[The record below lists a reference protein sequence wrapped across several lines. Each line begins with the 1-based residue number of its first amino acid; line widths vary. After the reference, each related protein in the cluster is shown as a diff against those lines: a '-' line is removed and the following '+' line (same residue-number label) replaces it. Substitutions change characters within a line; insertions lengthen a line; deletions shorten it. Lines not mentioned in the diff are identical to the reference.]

1 MPKNRINNFINI
13 GGLILVISFLLLV
26 LDIVN
31 LPTKFGFNIKTL
43 NIEIWNIYATLLG
56 SGLTLYGVII
66 TINSQYESQIE
77 DTKRIVKPMINVSPV
92 DEYSYKDKYI
102 QFDFVFPKAYPNLL
116 RKDNID
122 TPNVT
127 ISLEN
132 LGTRELYNLYIGNFE
147 ATYFDDGG
155 YYYQLN
161 PILYSNHKVQ
171 LNLMFYEKNGYLK
184 EFNQE
189 DKFHLLISPIKFSI
203 YFQDCLNN
211 WYEQSFKLRIF
222 HQVQADRSDEENSLT
237 VSIER
242 VEIYSAP
249 KEISPDSLPWIT
261 NPSKLCQFG

>member
-1 MPKNRINNFINI
+1 MPQNRINNFIKI

-31 LPTKFGFNIKTL
+31 LPTKLGFNIKTL
-43 NIEIWNIYATLLG
+43 NVEIWNIYATLLG
-56 SGLTLYGVII
+56 SGLTLYGVLI

-77 DTKRIVKPMINVSPV
+77 DTKRIVKPMIDVSSV
-92 DEYSYKDKYI
+92 DEYNYKNKYI
-102 QFDFVFPKAYPNLL
+102 QFDFIFPKAYPNLP
-116 RKDNID
+116 RKNNVD

-132 LGTRELYNLYIGNFE
+132 IGTRELYNLYIGNFE

-161 PILYSNHKVQ
+161 PILYSDHQVQ
-171 LNLMFYEKNGYLK
+171 LNLYFYEKIGYIK

-189 DKFHLLISPIKFSI
+189 DEFHSLISPIKFST

-211 WYEQSFKLRIF
+211 WYEQSFELRIS
-222 HQVQADRSDEENSLT
+222 HQVQEDKSEEETSLT
-237 VSIER
+237 VRIEG

-249 KEISPDSLPWIT
+249 KEISPDLLPWVT
-261 NPSKLCQFG
+261 NPSKLVHFL

>member
-1 MPKNRINNFINI
+1 M
-13 GGLILVISFLLLV
+13 
-26 LDIVN
+26 
-31 LPTKFGFNIKTL
+31 
-43 NIEIWNIYATLLG
+43 E
-56 SGLTLYGVII
+56 
-66 TINSQYESQIE
+66 
-77 DTKRIVKPMINVSPV
+77 
-92 DEYSYKDKYI
+92 
-102 QFDFVFPKAYPNLL
+102 
-116 RKDNID
+116 
-122 TPNVT
+122 
-127 ISLEN
+127 LEN
-132 LGTRELYNLYIGNFE
+132 CIIYIGNFE

-261 NPSKLCQFG
+261 NPSKLFQFG

>member
-102 QFDFVFPKAYPNLL
+102 QFDFIFP
-116 RKDNID
+116 
-122 TPNVT
+122 
-127 ISLEN
+127 
-132 LGTRELYNLYIGNFE
+132 
-147 ATYFDDGG
+147 
-155 YYYQLN
+155 
-161 PILYSNHKVQ
+161 
-171 LNLMFYEKNGYLK
+171 
-184 EFNQE
+184 
-189 DKFHLLISPIKFSI
+189 
-203 YFQDCLNN
+203 
-211 WYEQSFKLRIF
+211 
-222 HQVQADRSDEENSLT
+222 
-237 VSIER
+237 
-242 VEIYSAP
+242 
-249 KEISPDSLPWIT
+249 
-261 NPSKLCQFG
+261 

>member
-13 GGLILVISFLLLV
+13 GGLILVVSFILLV

-31 LPTKFGFNIKTL
+31 LPTKLGLNIKTL
-43 NIEIWNIYATLLG
+43 NIEVWNIYATLLG
-56 SGLTLYGVII
+56 SGLTLYGVLI

-77 DTKRIVKPMINVSPV
+77 DTKRIVKPLIDVSPV
-92 DEYSYKDKYI
+92 DEYNYKDKYI
-102 QFDFVFPKAYPNLL
+102 QFDFMFPKAYPNLP
-116 RKDNID
+116 RKYNVD

-147 ATYFDDGG
+147 ATYFDNGDH
-155 YYYQLN
+155 YYQLN

-171 LNLMFYEKNGYLK
+171 LNLMFYEKIGYLN

-189 DKFHLLISPIKFSI
+189 DKFHLLISPIKFST

-222 HQVQADRSDEENSLT
+222 HQVQADKSDEETSLT

-249 KEISPDSLPWIT
+249 KEISPDSLPWVT
-261 NPSKLCQFG
+261 NPSKLVQFD